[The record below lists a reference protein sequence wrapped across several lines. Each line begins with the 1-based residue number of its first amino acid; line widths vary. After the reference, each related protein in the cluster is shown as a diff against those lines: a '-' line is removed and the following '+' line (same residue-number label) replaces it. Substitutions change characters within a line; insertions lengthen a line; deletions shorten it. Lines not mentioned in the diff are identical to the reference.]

1 MVHLLVKA
9 LAEFSLARTFLEDV
23 LCHRQ
28 RREDVRPTGVEGK
41 LCKDLRGLR
50 LRETV
55 IHRPVE
61 VIRDLGDLARRYQ
74 GADSDQAP
82 IPGRKVRTQPEVPE
96 KHICGVL
103 HYSGCHAAELLADP
117 RRPVRL
123 RGFIEREKLGG
134 SCRQLIAPDLAL
146 RKDFFRSARSGA
158 ISCLQLPPSFSR
170 SMKPRRRTGR
180 RGSASSSAAWHPE

>member
-1 MVHLLVKA
+1 MVHLLVFHIARHGVVASGPLAARLALAIKRSFNEAGSKA
-9 LAEFSLARTFLEDV
+9 LAEFSLPRTFLEEV

-28 RREDVRPTGVEGK
+28 RGKDVRPTGVEGK

-82 IPGRKVRTQPEVPE
+82 IPGGKVRTQPEVPE
-96 KHICGVL
+96 KYICGVL

-117 RRPVRL
+117 RRSVRL
-123 RGFIEREKLGG
+123 
-134 SCRQLIAPDLAL
+134 
-146 RKDFFRSARSGA
+146 
-158 ISCLQLPPSFSR
+158 
-170 SMKPRRRTGR
+170 
-180 RGSASSSAAWHPE
+180 